1 VSANREHIV
10 LVDKQNGDGSS
21 QSGYLSHAIAMGYW
35 LTDAIGNWG
44 VNPESWYWWESGY
57 GRLFEEARSRGS
69 LPGLKSCLSHPEALL
84 GDPPRHGRRCH
95 RILMGT

>member
-1 VSANREHIV
+1 MSANREHIV

-44 VNPESWYWWESGY
+44 VNPESW
-57 GRLFEEARSRGS
+57 
-69 LPGLKSCLSHPEALL
+69 
-84 GDPPRHGRRCH
+84 
-95 RILMGT
+95 